1 MDLFLVYMW
10 LKLDAVSKGIGALIF
25 ISVLIGLVC
34 LLVRLISAG
43 EPFDKYCNSE
53 EQRESWRSAHKK
65 LEHAVKLS
73 TLCFLSLG
81 AVATFMPSS
90 KDVAILVGVH
100 YVNKAIET
108 PEAAKVQTLLR
119 LKANEMLDKHIQEAT
134 KAASDSKN

>member
-1 MDLFLVYMW
+1 MDLFLVYLW
-10 LKLDAVSKGIGALIF
+10 LKLDSIGSTLTLLCFGSGFMVAGVGLFKLMCSVEGELFENSQATLSKMLKWSSAVF
-25 ISVLIGLVC
+25 GLA
-34 LLVRLISAG
+34 IT
-43 EPFDKYCNSE
+43 
-53 EQRESWRSAHKK
+53 
-65 LEHAVKLS
+65 LS
-73 TLCFLSLG
+73 TLL
-81 AVATFMPSS
+81 PSS